1 MFKSRPG
8 HYGSFEKATRL
19 SPEHDSKNE
28 KLGCV
33 ANEFKDCAISVNLEN
48 SLPRLIFAKQ
58 SFDPDVI

>member
-33 ANEFKDCAISVNLEN
+33 ANEFKDCAISVNL
-48 SLPRLIFAKQ
+48 
-58 SFDPDVI
+58 DDVNFRKSTF